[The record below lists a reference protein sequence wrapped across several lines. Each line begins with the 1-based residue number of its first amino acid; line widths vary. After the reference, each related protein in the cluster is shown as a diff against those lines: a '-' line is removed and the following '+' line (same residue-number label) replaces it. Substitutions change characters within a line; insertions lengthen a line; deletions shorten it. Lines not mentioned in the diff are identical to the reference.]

1 MMHADLKGVILMQN
15 QGQPQITEI
24 SMMLNKL
31 PSEQRA
37 AITNRMLGMCFMALA
52 ESTKDAQGNEGKKQE
67 KDGHARQ

>member
-1 MMHADLKGVILMQN
+1 MTLTQFN
-15 QGQPQITEI
+15 NTQIAEI

-31 PSEQRA
+31 PSEKRA

-52 ESTKDAQGNEGKKQE
+52 ESTKDEQGIEGKKQE